1 LWILPAIAAMV
12 AVSDQFS
19 VLIKNNVARLRPCHE
34 PSIQNIVHL
43 VNDYCG
49 GQFGFFSSHAS
60 NSMSLAVFISMML
73 PASQKAIRYQLLV
86 FVLLIGYSRVYLGA
100 HYPGDV
106 ISGWIFGAFFGWI
119 TATLL
124 KKKISPI
131 ETK

>member
-1 LWILPAIAAMV
+1 
-12 AVSDQFS
+12 
-19 VLIKNNVARLRPCHE
+19 
-34 PSIQNIVHL
+34 
-43 VNDYCG
+43 
-49 GQFGFFSSHAS
+49 
-60 NSMSLAVFISMML
+60 ML